1 MNIVLHIIDSISYW
15 TGKIFG
21 FVWLVVIFIIS
32 WEVVS
37 RYAFDRPMTWAHES
51 MVYLSGIV
59 YIMGG
64 AYVLYLGGHVN
75 VDILYSRFSPRIKA
89 FADLFTFPFFF
100 VFCGVLLWNGAPYAW
115 DSWTVKETSGGL
127 SSMPVYPAKI
137 ALAVGAFLILLQ
149 GLAKFTRDL
158 ATVFSRRTSHEY

>member
-21 FVWLVVIFIIS
+21 FVWLVVIFIIC

-37 RYAFDRPMTWAHES
+37 RYAFDRPMTWAHEW
-51 MVYLSGIV
+51 MVYLCGIV

-64 AYVLYLGGHVN
+64 AYALYLGGHVN
-75 VDILYSRFSPRIKA
+75 VDILYSRFSPRVKA
-89 FADLFTFPFFF
+89 FADLLTFPFFF

-115 DSWTVKETSGGL
+115 DSWTVKETTFFFPYG
-127 SSMPVYPAKI
+127 VENTY
-137 ALAVGAFLILLQ
+137 F
-149 GLAKFTRDL
+149 
-158 ATVFSRRTSHEY
+158 E